1 MPTIVSLTSCIVKMS
16 VGHCRL
22 LHWPHAIQN
31 TNFVGTQ
38 GIFSSA
44 ARGTVLQSECR
55 GVPDGT
61 MQQHCHNEQITDYA
75 QTIKFSFMLLTHLH
89 EHGLYQDNENS
100 CRFLPLNNFRSS
112 TSSGSNRPSRM
123 LSKPEERHEIQ

>member
-1 MPTIVSLTSCIVKMS
+1 MPTIVSLTSCIVNMS

-22 LHWPHAIQN
+22 LHWPHSIQN

-44 ARGTVLQSECR
+44 LRGAVLYSECR

-61 MQQHCHNEQITDYA
+61 IQQRHNEQLTDYD
-75 QTIKFSFMLLTHLH
+75 QTRKSNLREF
-89 EHGLYQDNENS
+89 YDKENALVY
-100 CRFLPLNNFRSS
+100 LPLNNFRSS
-112 TSSGSNRPSRM
+112 TSSGPKRPSRM
-123 LSKPEERHEIQ
+123 LSKPAERYEIQYKFILH